1 MVLFGASYSLWA
13 YDFSAVSPSNGYFY
27 YNIIDEENH
36 YVEVTYPGPN
46 PDLPW
51 PSSFARPEGSH
62 FFIPTLVENDG
73 VLYTVVA
80 IGEYAFSWLS
90 FQTLTLPVSV
100 TSLGDHSLS
109 SGITNLYYGGT
120 LEQWMGV
127 SIGGLVFSTNF
138 NLYFDNV
145 LLTDLVIPANLTE
158 IGRSFERVNLTS
170 VTFHNN
176 VVSIAEYAF
185 NGCTGLTSLSI
196 PSSVIEIGEGAF
208 FGCINLQQIVVDA
221 GNSTYDS
228 RNSCNAIIETS
239 SNTLLFGSLG
249 TFIPMGVTSIG
260 QYAFAGFGLT
270 SITIPDS
277 VLSIGDHAFYGCRF
291 LNTLTMPNSVTH
303 LGESVFMDC
312 RGLGSVVL
320 SNALTELP
328 DNCFSQCT
336 YLSSIEIP
344 TSVVSIGDHAFYDCR
359 ELRSIPIPSSVTS
372 IGFGA
377 FKECKTL
384 SSIIIPN
391 SITTIGY
398 EAFRGC
404 SAMYMI
410 SIPNSISSI
419 EFSTFRNIDDLRIVI
434 CLNETPPSLAN
445 QAFPGLPNNA
455 VLYVPSGSVTAYQN
469 SMWTGY
475 FSSILDYSTYNP
487 TILSFADPVV
497 KDICVNYYDRTNDG
511 ELDIYEIQAITSL
524 LGFRGNTEMVSFDEL
539 QYFTGLTSI
548 SDYAFEGC
556 TGLTSIEIPNSVT
569 SIGNYTFQ
577 NCTGLT
583 SVTIPNSVTS
593 IGNYT
598 FQNCTGLTSVTIG
611 NSVTSIGGF
620 VFEGCT
626 SLTSV
631 TIGNS
636 VTSIGDYAFEGCTGL
651 TSIEIPN
658 SVTSIGNYTFQNCT
672 GLTSVTIPN
681 SVTST
686 GNHTFRNCTGLT
698 SVTIGNSVTSIGNY
712 TFLNC
717 TGLTSV
723 TIPNSVTSIG
733 RGAFDVC
740 TSLTSVTIPNSVTSI
755 GDYAFEGCT
764 GLTSIEIPNSVTSI
778 GNYAFD
784 GCTGLTSVTIG
795 NSVTST
801 GNYTFRNCTGLTSV
815 TIGNSVTSIGGSAFV
830 GCTGLTSVTIPNSVT
845 SIGESAFS
853 GCSGLTSVTIPNSVT
868 LIDRYAFYVCTGLT
882 SVTIGNSVTSTG
894 GQAFSGCSG
903 LTELAVL
910 AETPPSLGNDVYLY
924 VDRSIPVYIPAC
936 GLEAYVS
943 SSWGGF
949 SNFVAISAGDITA
962 TSNSTEAGSVTGAGH
977 YEAMENCTLAAV
989 ANEGYQ
995 FDYWM
1000 KGGRFYSIEPTISF
1014 TVYSDALYTAH
1025 FSVDGIVHFEDASV
1039 KSVCVSNWDTD
1050 GDGELSYVEAVRVT
1064 TLGEALRGN
1073 TSITSFDEL
1082 DQFVGLASIDNYAF
1096 EGCTGLT
1103 SIEIP
1108 NSVTS
1113 ISEFAFQ
1120 NCTGLTTVTI
1130 PNSVTSIGNYAF
1142 AGCSGL
1148 TTVTIPNSVTSIGY
1162 DAFENCTGLT
1172 TVTIPNSVTSIGGSA
1187 FAGCTSLTSVAI
1199 GNSVTSIDGYA
1210 FAGCT
1215 GLTSV
1220 TIPNSVTSI
1229 GGYAFAGCTSLTSV
1243 AIGNS
1248 VTSIGGSAFAGCTGL
1263 ISVTIPNSVTS
1274 IGNYAFQNCTG
1285 LISVTIL
1292 NSVTSIGEYAFR
1304 NCTGL
1309 TTVTIPNSVTS
1320 IGQSAFA
1327 SCYGLTELVV
1337 LAETPPSLGNDVYL
1351 YVDKSIPVYIP
1362 ACGLEAYVS
1371 SSWGEFSNFVAMSAG
1386 DITATSNSTEAGSV
1400 TGAGHYE
1407 AMETCTLAAAANEGY
1422 QFDYWMKGGRIY
1434 SIEPTISFTV
1444 YSDALYTAHF
1454 SVDGIVHFE
1463 DASVKSVCLSNWDTD
1478 GDGELS
1484 FVEAARVTT
1493 ISWVFSGNTSIT
1505 SFDELDQFVGLAS
1518 VDNYAFQNC
1527 TGLTSVAIPNSVTS
1541 IGGFAFQNC
1550 TGLTSVTI
1558 GNSVTSIGNY
1568 AFNDCRGL
1576 TSVTIPNSVTSIGEY
1591 AFYNC
1596 TGLTSVA
1603 IPNSVTSI
1611 GGAAFQ
1617 FCTGLTS
1624 VAIPNSVTSIGGF
1637 AFNGCSGLTSVAIPN
1652 SVTSIGG
1659 SVFQNC
1665 RGLTSVAIPN
1675 SVTSIGEYAFFNCT
1689 GLTSVTI
1696 GNSVTSIGE
1705 VAFQSCTGLTRL
1717 VVLAET
1723 PPSLTESVFDF
1734 ENLNNI
1740 MLYVPCNTSSL
1751 YQSASGWSGFNNYVE
1766 LCPTE
1771 VTVSSDPMD
1780 GGIVSG
1786 TGTYNYGDTCTL
1798 VATPN
1803 MGYKFLNWTENDVII
1818 SSENEYKIL
1827 VEEDYLLSGLHSYVA
1842 HFEAVT
1848 NHWTP
1853 VENMSGSMTFTG
1865 VIRIDGAEQA
1875 NNLLELGAFC
1885 GEECR
1890 GTALPYNI
1898 DGQFIYLLNVVG
1910 NTNGE
1915 AISFRLFEH
1924 DLQQELDVYCANE
1937 VVFQDGGF
1945 EGFDELYEFNFL
1957 NSYIISAAVDPEEGG
1972 TVNGIGSYYYSTQC
1986 TLSATANE
1994 NYAFDNWT
2002 LEGEMVSTESAFS
2015 FIVTG
2020 PQHYVAHFHMVNCP
2034 ILLSASPE
2042 EGGTVEGEGTYLYGT
2057 SCTVGAMANVGYTF
2071 EYWTLDGQVVSN
2083 EATYT
2088 FTVNGPGEFVAHFT
2102 LNSYNVTVGAIP
2114 ADAGTVAG
2122 GGIYYHGTTCTLTA
2136 IPSDGY
2142 EFNSWIKD
2150 GIIVS
2155 TDAEYSFEVTEGGDY
2170 WANFSP
2176 FTYEVNVTVNPAGAG
2191 TVTGSGSFTQGSS
2204 CTLVAQPNE
2213 NFAFSRWVV
2222 NGTIVSTDSSYTFT
2236 ITGDIEVEAYFDY
2249 AHSRVLTAGWTWWS
2263 TYVEQEGISG
2273 LTMLENSLGTS
2284 GIQIRDQNG
2293 YVQYMPSLNRWIGNI
2308 TITNE
2313 KGYKIRVSEECTV
2326 TMTGFLANPEDHPIT
2341 IVQGWNWIGYPML
2354 QPQSVSSALSD
2365 LTPTTGD
2372 IIKGQGPFSSYYE
2385 GIGWLPEFNLEPGK
2399 SYLYYSSNEVNK
2411 TFTYAN
2417 VRGGSTVAEIDNRLC
2432 DNDIVGSF
2440 DNPYQ
2445 VDFRS
2450 MSGNEQTHW
2459 QSLNNFSGSV
2469 TIQGV
2474 LVINGDEYIGEN
2486 IEIGAFCGDQCRGSA
2501 LPYGTL
2507 VMGHRLYFISIGGDT
2522 DGELITF
2529 RLWDHDSNQE
2539 LEYESQTTITFHD
2552 NDNYG
2557 QMGDWYEIEFLQD
2570 QYQYVQEVS
2579 LASGWNWWAPT
2590 VAATLQDLE
2599 TALGVNGLAI
2609 MAEDGSTL
2617 NYANGLWNG
2626 TLESLVLGQMYRI
2639 NTSSPCE
2646 FTFTGTKPASVQ
2658 VSLARGVHWFGFT
2671 GSAPT
2676 AVGTVFGTAFG
2687 PVAGDKVVSQNG
2699 GFAIYNGTAWQ
2710 GTLTTLLP
2718 GQGYVYV
2725 SQSNETKTLVM
2736 E

>member
-548 SDYAFEGC
+548 S
-556 TGLTSIEIPNSVT
+556 
-569 SIGNYTFQ
+569 
-577 NCTGLT
+577 
-583 SVTIPNSVTS
+583 
-593 IGNYT
+593 
-598 FQNCTGLTSVTIG
+598 
-611 NSVTSIGGF
+611 
-620 VFEGCT
+620 
-626 SLTSV
+626 
-631 TIGNS
+631 
-636 VTSIGDYAFEGCTGL
+636 
-651 TSIEIPN
+651 
-658 SVTSIGNYTFQNCT
+658 
-672 GLTSVTIPN
+672 
-681 SVTST
+681 
-686 GNHTFRNCTGLT
+686 
-698 SVTIGNSVTSIGNY
+698 
-712 TFLNC
+712 
-717 TGLTSV
+717 
-723 TIPNSVTSIG
+723 
-733 RGAFDVC
+733 
-740 TSLTSVTIPNSVTSI
+740 
-755 GDYAFEGCT
+755 DYAFEGCT

-1596 TGLTSVA
+1596 T
-1603 IPNSVTSI
+1603 
-1611 GGAAFQ
+1611 
-1617 FCTGLTS
+1617 
-1624 VAIPNSVTSIGGF
+1624 
-1637 AFNGCSGLTSVAIPN
+1637 GLTSVAIPN

>member
-593 IGNYT
+593 
-598 FQNCTGLTSVTIG
+598 
-611 NSVTSIGGF
+611 
-620 VFEGCT
+620 
-626 SLTSV
+626 
-631 TIGNS
+631 
-636 VTSIGDYAFEGCTGL
+636 
-651 TSIEIPN
+651 
-658 SVTSIGNYTFQNCT
+658 
-672 GLTSVTIPN
+672 
-681 SVTST
+681 T
-686 GNHTFRNCTGLT
+686 GNH
-698 SVTIGNSVTSIGNY
+698 
-712 TFLNC
+712 
-717 TGLTSV
+717 
-723 TIPNSVTSIG
+723 
-733 RGAFDVC
+733 
-740 TSLTSVTIPNSVTSI
+740 
-755 GDYAFEGCT
+755 
-764 GLTSIEIPNSVTSI
+764 
-778 GNYAFD
+778 
-784 GCTGLTSVTIG
+784 
-795 NSVTST
+795 
-801 GNYTFRNCTGLTSV
+801 TFRNCTGLTSV

-830 GCTGLTSVTIPNSVT
+830 GCT
-845 SIGESAFS
+845 
-853 GCSGLTSVTIPNSVT
+853 GLTSVTIPNSVT

-1050 GDGELSYVEAVRVT
+1050 GDGELSFVEAARVT
-1064 TLGEALRGN
+1064 TISWVFSGN